1 KDTRSQFW
9 ATYNREAGEYDAEFL
24 EKYKGDMDIV
34 LIFAGLFSAVSTS
47 FIVGTGSSLSPNP
60 SDTTNALL
68 MILIHTINNSTFSGQ
83 DLELRPWHGPGSPV
97 VWIQTLM
104 YASLSASLLAA
115 LGAMLGKQW

>member
-9 ATYNREAGEYDAEFL
+9 ATYSREAGEYDAEFL
-24 EKYKGDMDIV
+24 EKYKSDMDIV

-47 FIVGTGSSLSPNP
+47 FIVAMEPNLSPNP
-60 SDTTNALL
+60 SDTTNVLL
-68 MILIHTINNSTFSGQ
+68 MILIHTIDNSTFNGQ
-83 DLELRPWHGPGSPV
+83 DLALPSWNGPGSSV
-97 VWIQTLM
+97 VWVQTLI

>member
-1 KDTRSQFW
+1 KDSRSQFW

-24 EKYKGDMDIV
+24 DKYKSDMDIV

-47 FIVGTGSSLSPNP
+47 FIAGTQSNLSPNP

-68 MILIHTINNSTFSGQ
+68 MMLIHTIDNSTFNGQ
-83 DLELRPWHGPGSPV
+83 DLGPPTWHGPGPSV
-97 VWIQTLM
+97 VWTQTLM